1 MSTAYK
7 FNNPHGLY
15 FVTFATVQWVD
26 VFVRRNYQE
35 ILLESLRYCIK
46 NKGLVIYAW
55 CLMPGHIHM
64 IISAEGQQRPYE
76 IIRDLKKYTSG
87 NLLKAI
93 RETEISRKSWMLW
106 LFLSAGKENPNNKNY
121 QFWQQDNH
129 PVELETNHFIDQKL
143 SYIHNNPVEA
153 GFAEY
158 PEDYYLSSAR
168 DYNGKQGLLPILLIQ

>member
-7 FNNPHGLY
+7 FYNPQGLY

-26 VFVRRNYQE
+26 VFVRKNYQE
-35 ILLESLRYCIK
+35 ILLDSLRYCIA
-46 NKGLVIYAW
+46 NKGLILYAW
-55 CLMPGHIHM
+55 CLMPSHVHIIM
-64 IISAEGQQRPYE
+64 SANGKYKPHE

-93 RETEISRKSWMLW
+93 RDTETSRKNWILW
-106 LFLSAGKENPNNKNY
+106 LFSSAGKVNSNNEKF

-129 PVELETNHFIDQKL
+129 PIELETNHFMEQKL
-143 SYIHNNPVEA
+143 NYIHNNPVEA
-153 GFAEY
+153 GFVEN

-168 DYNGKQGLLPILLIQ
+168 DYAGKQGLLPIVLIQ